1 MKKNKYLMALSGM
14 IIQMSIGSIYAYSIW
29 IEPINYTVGWSAGS
43 LKNAFILAICTLGLS
58 AAFLGKLVVK
68 IGPKKAGILA
78 AVFFGVG
85 MLGSGYAIQ
94 TQNID
99 LFYLF
104 YGVISGVGLGL
115 GYITPIG
122 PVLKWFPDKPGF
134 ASGLIIMSFA
144 IGSII
149 ASQIISPMVQD
160 FGVSQSFYILGIV
173 YFSCMF
179 LSALYLASPKIEGV
193 AVENKVVLNSS
204 FLKHKMFYA
213 LWFLLFLNTVCG
225 IAIISKAAILG
236 KEFAGMSSAQVLIFV
251 GIIGLFNGLGRLFWS
266 SISDKIGRWNTFM
279 TFLSVEL
286 ICFLTLSFS
295 SNAIVFQGL
304 IFVIISCYGGAFAT
318 IPAFIKDV
326 FGAEN
331 VGPILGYV
339 LTAWAAAGIA
349 GPILITLSDKPSVIF
364 AIFSLVIGLA
374 LAVGLSIK
382 KSVKVQ
388 VV

>member
-29 IEPINYTVGWSAGS
+29 IEPINNAVGWSAGS
-43 LKNAFILAICTLGLS
+43 LKNGFILAICTLGLS

-68 IGPKKAGILA
+68 IGPKKAGIMA
-78 AVFFGVG
+78 AVFFGAG
-85 MLGSGYAIQ
+85 MLGSGYALQI
-94 TQNID
+94 QNIN

-104 YGVISGVGLGL
+104 YGVISGIGLGL

-149 ASQIISPMVQD
+149 ASQIISPMVQA
-160 FGVSQSFYILGIV
+160 FGVSQSFYILGMV
-173 YFSCMF
+173 YFTFMF
-179 LSALYLASPKIEGV
+179 LSALYLAAPIVDGI
-193 AVENKVVLNSS
+193 VEQKKVVLNSS

-236 KEFAGMSSAQVLIFV
+236 KEFVGMTSAQVLIFV

-279 TFLSVEL
+279 TFLSLEL

-304 IFVIISCYGGAFAT
+304 VFVIISCYGGAFAT

-326 FGAEN
+326 FGPEN
-331 VGPILGYV
+331 LGPILGYV
-339 LTAWAAAGIA
+339 LTAWAAAGIV
-349 GPILITLSDKPSVIF
+349 GPILITLSHDPSVIF
-364 AIFSLVIGLA
+364 LLFSSIIGVA
-374 LAVGLSIK
+374 LAIGLSIK
-382 KSVKVQ
+382 KSAKVQ